1 MTAERKTFEPFTL
14 MMRTEQQ
21 RETLIRWAQRMPL
34 YPDQPYRVVI
44 DDPLPAKSRDQE
56 KHYHALI
63 GDIAR
68 QYQHCGQTWEAR
80 DMKRILIDA
89 FYRETKD
96 DSDIGPLWWNMGR
109 LELAPALRGH
119 GFVAL
124 GIESRKFPSK
134 LASAFIEWLL
144 ALGAELKIEWTNE
157 PKP

>member
-1 MTAERKTFEPFTL
+1 MERKTFAPVTL
-14 MMRTEQQ
+14 MMRTEDQ
-21 RETLIRWAQRMPL
+21 RKRLIEWAQRLPL

-68 QYQHCGQTWEAR
+68 QYQHCGQTWDAR
-80 DMKRILIDA
+80 DMKRILVDA
-89 FYRETKD
+89 FRRETEHD
-96 DSDIGPLWWNMGR
+96 NDIGPLWWNMGKM
-109 LELAPALRGH
+109 ELAPALRGN

-124 GIESRKFPSK
+124 GIETKKFPAK

-144 ALGAELKIEWTNE
+144 ALGAELKIEWSNE
-157 PKP
+157 P

>member
-1 MTAERKTFEPFTL
+1 MERKTFEPVTL

-21 RETLIRWAQRMPL
+21 RETLLKWAQRMPL

-44 DDPLPAKSRDQE
+44 DDPLPAKSRAQE
-56 KHYHALI
+56 QHYHALI

-80 DMKRILIDA
+80 DMKRILTDA

-96 DSDIGPLWWNMGR
+96 DADIGPLWWNMGQ

-124 GIESRKFPSK
+124 GIESKKFPAK
-134 LASAFIEWLL
+134 LAGAFIEWLF
-144 ALGAELKIEWTNE
+144 ALGAELNITWTNE
-157 PKP
+157 EPK